1 MREGGIPMSITLYIL
16 LILFIIL
23 LAIDI
28 ILRLRK
34 EKKPQF
40 HKLEK
45 GEEII
50 GTSNT
55 MKLDASLLPINW
67 AYLIVK
73 HGENRGKD
81 FKIVKDETTIG
92 REQENDIV
100 IPNPTVSRFHAK
112 IIRSEDKYFIEDLGS
127 ANGTMVNGIKVTKE
141 LLHDGDIVQLGD
153 VVLVFKCL

>member
-1 MREGGIPMSITLYIL
+1 MSLVFYIMLTL
-16 LILFIIL
+16 LIIL
-23 LAIDI
+23 VAIDI
-28 ILRLRK
+28 ALRLKK
-34 EKKPQF
+34 EKKPQLR
-40 HKLEK
+40 KLEK
-45 GEEII
+45 GEELIS
-50 GTSNT
+50 TSNT

-67 AYLIVK
+67 AYLIIK

-92 REQENDIV
+92 REPENDIV

-112 IIRSEDKYFIEDLGS
+112 ITRSEDKYFIEDLGS
-127 ANGTMVNGIKVTKE
+127 ANGTMVNGIRVTKE

>member
-1 MREGGIPMSITLYIL
+1 
-16 LILFIIL
+16 
-23 LAIDI
+23 
-28 ILRLRK
+28 
-34 EKKPQF
+34 
-40 HKLEK
+40 
-45 GEEII
+45 
-50 GTSNT
+50 
-55 MKLDASLLPINW
+55 
-67 AYLIVK
+67 
-73 HGENRGKD
+73 
-81 FKIVKDETTIG
+81 KDETTIG